1 LRARNGTKRA
11 REFEATEGIEVR
23 ESKIDGT
30 GCFATVAFRKNRK
43 IAELTG
49 ERVSRVEAARRM
61 RGKERLHICAI
72 DSYWGIDS
80 SVGGNAAQFINHSC
94 QPNSFVRI
102 MHGHIIFFA
111 LRDIAPGEE
120 ITLDYVE
127 SYHSNEKRCAC
138 GAPQCRGTINL
149 IRK

>member
-1 LRARNGTKRA
+1 MRKIETV
-11 REFEATEGIEVR
+11 EGIEAR
-23 ESKIDGT
+23 KSKIDGT
-30 GCFATVAFRKNRK
+30 GCFATVAFRKRRK

-102 MHGHIIFFA
+102 MHGRIIFFA
-111 LRDIAPGEE
+111 LRDIEAGEE
-120 ITLDYVE
+120 ITLDYIE
-127 SYHSNEKRCAC
+127 SYHSNDKRCAC
-138 GAPQCRGTINL
+138 GASGCRGTINL